1 MPKPDPEVERE
12 LTLSFKISTF
22 GTRAQARATAEKVR
36 RMLTVELHQEVQ
48 LTRVAYKAVER

>member
-1 MPKPDPEVERE
+1 MPKPEQEIERE
-12 LTLSFKISTF
+12 LTLSFKVNTF
-22 GTRAQARATAEKVR
+22 GTRSQARATAEKVR